1 MGKFDENSGRSAV
14 RLSGKAAGGGAGAL
28 FSAVVLGRKLVGVLM
43 CGGVYRPWGRG
54 RTGKGKWRGD
64 VGPAPAFPTETK
76 MEVRFER
83 LWEVLESEMSDLE
96 LDEMCATEEE
106 TRRKT
111 EALAELQGVVRRL
124 QAYEG
129 AGRSE
134 RDALRRE
141 AAMELRRLAKDDA
154 AARETLAMLGAIPTL
169 VEMLDSD
176 EVGLQVASLY
186 ALLNLGIGNN
196 AYIQFAQVSALLSV
210 LSSSSSAPAADWI
223 SSHFRNKS
231 AIVEVGAVHKMVE
244 IIGRRS
250 VPWSVSE
257 AVVAN
262 FLGLSALDANK
273 HLIGSSGAVP
283 FLVEAFRVVDP
294 LHAQARVDAIRAL
307 FNLAIAP
314 DNVPRLVDAGL
325 VPDLLA
331 AIGDMSVS
339 EKVLSVFSSVVS
351 TVEGRAAVSRIPE
364 AFHILV
370 DVLNWSDSPGCQ
382 EEAAYVLL
390 VMAHKSYSDRTAM
403 IEAGIVSSLLELALV
418 GTALAQKRAAGILE
432 CLRAEGEEQ
441 FSDGFPGAPAVAAPS
456 TGTRPEEGPPE
467 TAVEEEPG
475 MCEERRAVNDLVQQ
489 SLLHTTRRILR
500 RANLPPDL
508 SPSGSLSALSAH
520 AAVSRS
526 LPF

>member
-1 MGKFDENSGRSAV
+1 MGKFDENSGRSV
-14 RLSGKAAGGGAGAL
+14 VELSGKSAGGGGGTL
-28 FSAVVLGRKLVGVLM
+28 FSAAALGRKLIGVLM
-43 CGGVYRPWGRG
+43 CGGVYRSCGRG
-54 RTGKGKWRGD
+54 KRGKGKWRGD
-64 VGPAPAFPTETK
+64 VGPAPPLPTESK
-76 MEVRFER
+76 MEMRFER

-106 TRRKT
+106 TRRRT

-124 QAYEG
+124 HSYEG
-129 AGRSE
+129 AGISE
-134 RDALRRE
+134 RDALRKE

-154 AARETLAMLGAIPTL
+154 AARETLAMLGAIPPL

-196 AYIQFAQVSALLSV
+196 A
-210 LSSSSSAPAADWI
+210 
-223 SSHFRNKS
+223 NKS
-231 AIVEVGAVHKMVE
+231 AIVAVGAVHKMVK
-244 IIGRRS
+244 IIGRGS

-262 FLGLSALDANK
+262 FLALSALDANK

-283 FLVEAFRVVDP
+283 FLVETFRVVDP
-294 LHAQARVDAIRAL
+294 LHAQARLDAIRAL

-314 DNVPRLVDAGL
+314 ENVPCLVDAGL

-339 EKVLSVFSSVVS
+339 EKVLPVLSSVVS
-351 TVEGRAAVSRIPE
+351 TVEGRTAVIRTPE

-370 DVLNWSDSPGCQ
+370 DVLNWSDSPRCQ
-382 EEAAYVLL
+382 EEAAYVLM
-390 VMAHKSYSDRTAM
+390 VMVHKSYSDRTGM
-403 IEAGIVSSLLELALV
+403 IEAGIVSSLLELTLV

-441 FSDGFPGAPAVAAPS
+441 ISEGFPGAPAVAAPL
-456 TGTRPEEGPPE
+456 TGTRAEGGPPE
-467 TAVEEEPG
+467 TTVEEEPG
-475 MCEERRAVNDLVQQ
+475 MCEERRAVNQLVQQ
-489 SLLHTTRRILR
+489 SMLDTTRRILR

-508 SPSGSLSALSAH
+508 SPSGNLCAPSVHST
-520 AAVSRS
+520 VSKS